1 MISLSIVVLTVCILS
16 ACFSLAEA
24 SIVGLTEYKVK
35 NLQKQGL
42 IGTNNL
48 LKVMECRSHY
58 LSTVILLNTIVNVA
72 GSMLI
77 GTLAVKI
84 FQDLDYYIFTGAL
97 TFILLV
103 FSEVKPKVY
112 ASARSEK
119 VGRFIAGPV
128 IFFGFVLNP
137 IVKFISAFVGDR
149 GATDRLS
156 IHEVKTFLAS
166 AGDEGIINEEESKI
180 AKNVFNLR
188 DRKAKELI
196 LSDGKITVI
205 DVSSSLSDALK
216 VALSTQHKRIIAVNK
231 KGQPIGVILQRDILK
246 SNFDEEQ
253 ISSVAELVYPV
264 HTVDQDCSLSS
275 LAIKLY
281 HSDTHLAVI
290 LDDSGE
296 MIGVISLSN
305 IQELLLS

>member
-1 MISLSIVVLTVCILS
+1 MVNLSITVAIVCILS

-42 IGTNNL
+42 RGTSNL
-48 LKVMECRSHY
+48 AKVLEDRSHY

-77 GTLAVKI
+77 GTLATQI
-84 FQDLDYYIFTGAL
+84 FKELDYYLFTGAL
-97 TFILLV
+97 TFVLLV

-112 ASARSEK
+112 ASTKSEK
-119 VGRFIAGPV
+119 VGRFIAAPV

-149 GATDRLS
+149 GVTEGLS
-156 IHEVKTFLAS
+156 ITEVKTFLAS

-196 LSDGKITVI
+196 LSDGKITTV
-205 DVSSSLSDALK
+205 DVSSSLTESLDLALN
-216 VALSTQHKRIIAVNK
+216 TQHKRIIAVNK
-231 KGQPIGVILQRDILK
+231 KGQPVGVILQRDILK
-246 SNFDEEQ
+246 ANFDEDK
-253 ISSVAELVYPV
+253 INSVSELIYPV
-264 HTVDQDCSLSS
+264 NTVDQDCCLSS

-281 HSDTHLAVI
+281 HSDTHLAVVVN
-290 LDDSGE
+290 DAGE